1 MSFPSSSP
9 FYDPAQPPL
18 DHKPYEA
25 PNFRD
30 RAHVQEPR
38 WSGVRTTSIP
48 TSDLEDIEYD
58 LRDLAYRAGSPEDA
72 RIFEDFANKLSSYYK
87 G

>member
-1 MSFPSSSP
+1 MSFPSRSP
-9 FYDPAQPPL
+9 FYNQPSPPL
-18 DHKPYEA
+18 AHRSHESPHPRDA
-25 PNFRD
+25 P
-30 RAHVQEPR
+30 HVQEPR
-38 WSGVRTTSIP
+38 WAGIRTTSIP
-48 TSDLEDIEYD
+48 TSDLEDIEFD